1 MIYQTN
7 GCQVNVSLGF
17 IAVTAPGLT
26 IGMSRFT
33 YGGFLGS
40 KLPVTPT
47 SRETAFIKVLST
59 LNLACHACVQ
69 EFARH
74 TQLIF
79 TLPETGLPQNP
90 LNTCYTKYLLT
101 LRQIVPI

>member
-1 MIYQTN
+1 
-7 GCQVNVSLGF
+7 
-17 IAVTAPGLT
+17 
-26 IGMSRFT
+26 MSRFT
-33 YGGFLGS
+33 YAGQYNGLDS

-59 LNLACHACVQ
+59 LNLACHAYVQ

-79 TLPETGLPQNP
+79 TLPETGLSQNH
-90 LNTCYTKYLLT
+90 
-101 LRQIVPI
+101 